1 MQAHLL
7 NSSAI
12 QGCSIMKIPVNRLAQ
27 SGIPTG
33 WITSPGPIAG
43 TAVQVNLSSLD
54 RLIIKNSGAAN
65 ARNDLDMTIHDPLKE
80 ESAHLGLV
88 PFILEKFSFKKTS
101 KLNESELNGRL
112 EALIGSATSKNHRHS
127 LLWSCS
133 VPEAQIADSVA
144 LLSELSQGP
153 GR

>member
-1 MQAHLL
+1 
-7 NSSAI
+7 
-12 QGCSIMKIPVNRLAQ
+12 MKLPVNRLAQ

-43 TAVQVNLSSLD
+43 SAVQVNLSSLD
-54 RLIIKNSGAAN
+54 RLIRKNSGASSAI
-65 ARNDLDMTIHDPLKE
+65 NDLDMTIHDPLKE
-80 ESAHLGLV
+80 ESAHLGLI

-101 KLNESELNGRL
+101 KLSESELNGRL

-127 LLWSCS
+127 LVWACA
-133 VPEAQIADSVA
+133 VPEAQIGESVG

>member
-1 MQAHLL
+1 
-7 NSSAI
+7 
-12 QGCSIMKIPVNRLAQ
+12 MKPPVSRLAQ

-54 RLIIKNSGAAN
+54 RLITSSGAST
-65 ARNDLDMTIHDPLKE
+65 ARIDVDMTIHDPLKE
-80 ESAHLGLV
+80 ESAHLGLI

-101 KLNESELNGRL
+101 KLSESSLNSRL
-112 EALIGSATSKNHRHS
+112 EALIGSATAKNHRHS
-127 LLWSCS
+127 LLWACA
-133 VPEAQIADSVA
+133 VPEGQIGESVA

-153 GR
+153 GK

>member
-1 MQAHLL
+1 
-7 NSSAI
+7 
-12 QGCSIMKIPVNRLAQ
+12 MKLPVNRLAH
-27 SGIPTG
+27 SGISTG

-54 RLIIKNSGAAN
+54 RLIPSSSVFKG
-65 ARNDLDMTIHDPLKE
+65 RNDIEMTVHDPLKE
-80 ESAHLGLV
+80 ESAHLGLI

-101 KLNESELNGRL
+101 KLSESELNRRL

-127 LLWSCS
+127 LLWSCA
-133 VPEAQIADSVA
+133 VPEAQIGESVA

-153 GR
+153 GK